1 MQSSARSTCWSIFP
15 NASALKSS
23 LARHRDE
30 QAALYQLTD
39 NLFRASS
46 LSDVCDAALDA
57 IRLALGCE
65 RAAILLFDESDL
77 MRFVAWRGLSDDYRR
92 AVEGHSPWT
101 RDVKDPQPI
110 CISDVETADLAED
123 LKATVTAEGIAALAF
138 IPLVVNGELVG
149 KFMTYYQAPHTF
161 IDAEIDL
168 AVTIARQLGFSLE
181 RIRAEEARQR
191 GEQASRL
198 LAAIVET
205 SDDAI
210 VSKDVNGIVTSWNNG
225 AKRLFG
231 YPADEM
237 IGKPITSSFLQ
248 IVMMRSQIF
257 WRVFDAVNA
266 SSPMRPFANARTE
279 ALVDISLTVSP
290 LKNAAGKSSAPQ
302 RSPAIS
308 GRKSWPRRVRSC

>member
-1 MQSSARSTCWSIFP
+1 M
-15 NASALKSS
+15 
-23 LARHRDE
+23 
-30 QAALYQLTD
+30 
-39 NLFRASS
+39 FRASS
-46 LSDVCDAALDA
+46 LDDVCDAALNA

-65 RAAILLFDESDL
+65 RASILLFDGSDL
-77 MRFVAWRGLSDDYRR
+77 MRFVAWRGLSDDYRG

-101 RDVKDPQPI
+101 RDVKEPQPI

-123 LKATVTAEGIAALAF
+123 LKATVTAEGIGALAF

-149 KFMTYYQAPHTF
+149 KFMTYYEAPHTF
-161 IDAEIDL
+161 TDAEIDL

-181 RIRAEEARQR
+181 RVRAEEARQR

-231 YPADEM
+231 YTADEM
-237 IGKPITSSFLQ
+237 IGKPIITLVPPDRHNEEPD
-248 IVMMRSQIF
+248 ILARIRRGE
-257 WRVFDAVNA
+257 RVEHYETVRQRKDG
-266 SSPMRPFANARTE
+266 T
-279 ALVDISLTVSP
+279 LVDISLTVSP
-290 LKNAAGKSSAPQ
+290 LKDAAGKVVGASKVARDVTEHKLAQERQELLTREIQHRTKNLFAVVQAVVSRSFRWASTRSRM
-302 RSPAIS
+302 RSPL
-308 GRKSWPRRVRSC
+308 